1 MGDNNKQGAK
11 PQQMGDKNKQGG
23 QQQQDDKS
31 AGKQPGEAKQG
42 QRDQK

>member
-23 QQQQDDKS
+23 QQQQDDTS
-31 AGKQPGEAKQG
+31 GGKQPGEAKQG